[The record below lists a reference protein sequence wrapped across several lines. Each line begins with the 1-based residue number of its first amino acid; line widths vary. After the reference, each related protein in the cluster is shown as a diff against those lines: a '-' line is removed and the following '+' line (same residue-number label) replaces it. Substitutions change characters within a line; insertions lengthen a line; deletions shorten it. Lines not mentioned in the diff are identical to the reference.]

1 MRAGN
6 LVMRAMKNFSQDDE
20 DDSWKEEEDGES
32 KYRTHLLLFLWS
44 VENNRMNKV
53 REPPENDIFDS
64 LVQKAM
70 KKLDKEETPTEG
82 ILNDKAR
89 RT

>member
-1 MRAGN
+1 M
-6 LVMRAMKNFSQDDE
+6 E
-20 DDSWKEEEDGES
+20 
-32 KYRTHLLLFLWS
+32 TLWS